1 MLSKTELL
9 PVRERLTEAD
19 RHLAYVKGSIRHI
32 KCVEDKRLVNELVG
46 AVEAQRKAMETM
58 LEVLDAV
65 AKYEFLN
72 GVFQENRTTEHKN
85 VNRKEIRRRILRGE
99 LFDSTQGVFPVPPG
113 EEELIR
119 SEKSAA

>member
-9 PVRERLTEAD
+9 PVKDRLSEAD

-32 KCVEDKRLVNELVG
+32 KCVEDKRIVNELVG
-46 AVEAQRKAMETM
+46 AIEAQRKAMETM

-65 AKYEFLN
+65 AKHKFLD
-72 GVFQENRTTEHKN
+72 GRFQEIQRTEHKN
-85 VNRKEIRRRILRGE
+85 VDRKEIRRRILRGE
-99 LFDSTQGVFPVPPG
+99 LFDSSEEVFRVPAA